1 MKSKALP
8 AFWKLYRALPD
19 NVREQARR
27 QYRIWSEDPFYPS
40 LHFKRISD
48 REPVFSIRVTLNYRA
63 LALKEDDTFYWFWI
77 GSHDEYDRLIKSL

>member
-63 LALKEDDTFYWFWI
+63 LAL
-77 GSHDEYDRLIKSL
+77 GRGADRNSIPS